1 VIGAQRLALGQIG
14 NGGVASSATVSLWDR
29 LVAACPARCPARG
42 GRTISCMAE
51 EEDKGEPDAQESIP
65 RIDRDRLRCSFC
77 GKAYVEVETIVCG
90 PTPSIAICNECVEL
104 YTEIMAEERDGPT
117 QAA

>member
-1 VIGAQRLALGQIG
+1 
-14 NGGVASSATVSLWDR
+14 
-29 LVAACPARCPARG
+29 
-42 GRTISCMAE
+42 MAD
-51 EEDKGEPDAQESIP
+51 EEDEGEQDAPQSGP

-77 GKAYVEVETIVCG
+77 DKAYVEVETIVCG

-104 YTEIMAEERDGPT
+104 CTEIMAEELDGPT

>member
-1 VIGAQRLALGQIG
+1 
-14 NGGVASSATVSLWDR
+14 
-29 LVAACPARCPARG
+29 
-42 GRTISCMAE
+42 MAD
-51 EEDKGEPDAQESIP
+51 EEDEGRQDAQESVP

-77 GKAYVEVETIVCG
+77 RKAYVEVQTIVCG

-104 YTEIMAEERDGPT
+104 CTEIIAEERDGPT

>member
-1 VIGAQRLALGQIG
+1 
-14 NGGVASSATVSLWDR
+14 
-29 LVAACPARCPARG
+29 
-42 GRTISCMAE
+42 MAK
-51 EEDKGEPDAQESIP
+51 EEDEDQQDAQKSVP
-65 RIDRDRLRCSFC
+65 RIDRDSLRCSFC

-104 YTEIMAEERDGPT
+104 CTAVMAEERDGPT